1 MLLRF
6 VVDGVAV
13 VLVVNY
19 DAGVDDVDDFQKINK
34 LWSMCSEVSVSY
46 VLLKIL
52 YVNMTAI

>member
-19 DAGVDDVDDFQKINK
+19 DAGVDDVDDFQNIKK
-34 LWSMCSEVSVSY
+34 LWFMC
-46 VLLKIL
+46 
-52 YVNMTAI
+52 

>member
-1 MLLRF
+1 MLLMF

-19 DAGVDDVDDFQKINK
+19 DAGVDGVDDFQNINK

-46 VLLKIL
+46 V
-52 YVNMTAI
+52 